1 MRASELKPGM
11 LLRPKDG
18 FIFVRYDKTENMHE
32 HLEAVRIETV
42 NNGRRVYMQRSP
54 GGSEKPVI
62 YVCRRPKSNPDS
74 PYEYRHEVYVPALGR
89 SMRMASEYWR
99 NVEEVK

>member
-1 MRASELKPGM
+1 MRAGELKPGM

-18 FIFVRYDKTENMHE
+18 FVFVRYSEFQGRHE
-32 HLEAVRIETV
+32 HFES
-42 NNGRRVYMQRSP
+42 RRPRELSREQYLRQGPFSN
-54 GGSEKPVI
+54 KPVI
-62 YVCRRPKSNPDS
+62 YMCRRPKENPDS
-74 PYEYRHEVYVPALGR
+74 DYEYRHEIYVPALGR

>member
-1 MRASELKPGM
+1 MRVSELKPGM

-18 FIFVRYDKTENMHE
+18 FVFVRYSEYGHMPE
-32 HLEAVRIETV
+32 HLEAVHVEAV
-42 NNGRRVYMQRSP
+42 NNRRNLDVFDLARP
-54 GGSEKPVI
+54 KRPVI
-62 YVCRRPKSNPDS
+62 YICKRPKENTDS
-74 PYEYRHEVYVPALGR
+74 DYEYRHEIYVPALGR

>member
-18 FIFVRYDKTENMHE
+18 FIFVRYGETNNMHE
-32 HLEAVRIETV
+32 HLESVRVETV
-42 NNGRRVYMQRSP
+42 NNRRYAQALDVARP
-54 GGSEKPVI
+54 KRPVI
-62 YVCRRPKSNPDS
+62 YICRRPKSNLNS
-74 PYEYRHEVYVPALGR
+74 PYEYRHEVFVPALGR